1 MEEEKKT
8 EGKLAEE
15 ESEKPLEKMTVK
27 DLREI
32 AKDIP
37 GVAGVH
43 AMKKQELLDL
53 IREYRGIEEE
63 KPAKKREK
71 GSGKISLT
79 LKEMKE
85 KIARLRDEKAAARDA
100 RDRKKVDILR
110 RRINRLKKETRKVVK
125 G

>member
-8 EGKLAEE
+8 EEKQAEQ
-15 ESEKPLEKMTVK
+15 SEKPLEKMTVK
-27 DLREI
+27 ELREI

-53 IREYRGIEEE
+53 IREYRGLEEE

-71 GSGKISLT
+71 GSAKISLS

-85 KIARLRDEKAAARDA
+85 KIARLREEKAVARDA
-100 RDRKKVDILR
+100 RDRKQVDILR